1 MYPGNE
7 KIKETKQS
15 CCWSPV
21 LALQA
26 PPAYDVEQDICMMT
40 PFDYKDQN
48 PSGFACLILIDLF
61 TDTAAI
67 LISIVS
73 NCHYGMHIAPGHPI
87 MTIRN
92 NRNQNGRRIGK
103 RVY

>member
-21 LALQA
+21 LALQT
-26 PPAYDVEQDICMMT
+26 PPAYDVEQDICMLT

-48 PSGFACLILIDLF
+48 PSGFGCLILIRAFVIF
-61 TDTAAI
+61 TPLGNTKFKSEKKIKLNSD
-67 LISIVS
+67 SC
-73 NCHYGMHIAPGHPI
+73 NQ
-87 MTIRN
+87 MTPS
-92 NRNQNGRRIGK
+92 
-103 RVY
+103 

>member
-21 LALQA
+21 LALQT

-48 PSGFACLILIDLF
+48 PSGFAFLILIDLF
-61 TDTAAI
+61 T
-67 LISIVS
+67 
-73 NCHYGMHIAPGHPI
+73 GHFDFYCFESPLWDAQGA
-87 MTIRN
+87 N
-92 NRNQNGRRIGK
+92 
-103 RVY
+103 

>member
-1 MYPGNE
+1 M
-7 KIKETKQS
+7 
-15 CCWSPV
+15 
-21 LALQA
+21 L
-26 PPAYDVEQDICMMT
+26 T

-48 PSGFACLILIDLF
+48 PSGFACLMLIDLF

-73 NCHYGMHIAPGHPI
+73 NSHYGMHRGQINMYLPPGHPI

-103 RVY
+103 RVH